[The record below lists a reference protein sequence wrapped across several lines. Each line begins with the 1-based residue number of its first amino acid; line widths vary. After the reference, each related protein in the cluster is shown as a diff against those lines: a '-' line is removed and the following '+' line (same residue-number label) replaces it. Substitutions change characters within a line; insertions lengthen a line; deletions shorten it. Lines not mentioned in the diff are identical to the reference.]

1 MKSSLRINTL
11 EELQLGRHWRSLLT
25 WGILLL
31 VLGIIA
37 LAAANYTTLLTVMVF
52 GVILL
57 IGGLIILVDAF
68 TNWWG
73 RWGGFLLHLLIGIL
87 YGALGVT
94 LIQNP
99 LWGSATITLL
109 IGVFYLVLG
118 GFRMIES
125 LIYRIGPWGWMFF
138 SGVISALLGFLIL
151 NHWPNSSLYIIGLF
165 IGVDLLFGGWA
176 YIMVALGLR
185 SLTKA

>member
-11 EELQLGRHWRSLLT
+11 EELQLGRHWRSLLF

-31 VLGIIA
+31 ILGVAA
-37 LAAANYTTLLTVMVF
+37 LAAATFTTLASVVML

-57 IGGLIILVDAF
+57 IGGCVILVDAF

-73 RWGGFLLHLLIGIL
+73 RWGGFFLHLLIGIL

-99 LWGSATITLL
+99 VWGSATLTLM
-109 IGVFYLVLG
+109 IGIFYLVLG
-118 GFRMIES
+118 CFRIIYS
-125 LIYRIGPWGWMFF
+125 LVYRIGPWGWVLF

-176 YIMVALGLR
+176 YIMMALGLR